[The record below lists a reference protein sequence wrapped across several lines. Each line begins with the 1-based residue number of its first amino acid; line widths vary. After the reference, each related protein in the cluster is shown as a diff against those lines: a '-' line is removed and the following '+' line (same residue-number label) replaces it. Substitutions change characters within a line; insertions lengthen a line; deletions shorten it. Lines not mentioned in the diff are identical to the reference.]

1 MQRAAL
7 GAVRAGPRLCPP
19 PARSFGASR
28 PVPAAAPDK
37 EALLALRR
45 RTGLPFV
52 HCREA
57 LLRFGTDLPQ
67 AEAWLAARAQEE
79 GWSKAT
85 KLQGRAAREGLL
97 GLLHS
102 GQAAVMVE
110 VSCETDFV
118 ARNANFQQLVQ
129 DVALATMAHCGGAAE
144 PPATCTKVRFPPPPP
159 LPPPA
164 GSATLRRSLC
174 LSQRFLGTEE
184 LSRVRMEPGGAELR
198 DRLAL
203 AIGKM
208 GENMALRRA
217 AWLAVPQGC
226 HIAWYVHGSPPA
238 AAPPAP
244 NTAPPAPA
252 LGKYGALVACRAA
265 GAGPPGPEAA
275 ALCRQVAQHVVGMA
289 PLAVGSPED
298 EPGGEGERRLLAQEF
313 LLGPG
318 ATVAQ
323 VLRPHALAVLDFV
336 RFCCGEE
343 AAAGAGQ
350 EEAAAARG

>member
-144 PPATCTKVRFPPPPP
+144 PPATCTK
-159 LPPPA
+159 
-164 GSATLRRSLC
+164 
-174 LSQRFLGTEE
+174 RFLGTEE

-238 AAPPAP
+238 ATPPAP

-265 GAGPPGPEAA
+265 GTGPPGPEAA

-323 VLRPHALAVLDFV
+323 VLRPHALTVLDFV